1 MDVATLF
8 YTHFGIRPHSVVPL
22 TQAGSNR
29 RYFRL
34 SGEDFTV
41 VGVEGNNIQE
51 NAAFIYLARHF
62 SDKGLAAPHILATS
76 DDGTSYLQSDLGGLS
91 LYDALAEGRA
101 QGGAFSPDEE
111 KLLERTLR
119 ALSHVQVS
127 GAEGL
132 DAERLLPP
140 TVFDRRAVMFDL
152 NYFKYCFLRLV
163 DVPFDEIAL
172 EDDFEAFALALTQAK
187 VDAPTFLYRD
197 FQARNVMLVGGAPH
211 FIDFQG
217 GRIGPPH
224 YDVASFLWQASARY
238 SPALRERLV
247 AAYLDE
253 LQTLLPIDTARF
265 CEELQAFVL
274 FRQLQ
279 VLGAYG
285 LRGLYERKPYFLQSI
300 PFALHNVAELLDAGA
315 AKPYPTLE
323 KILRHLTQ
331 QLDLSQLRS
340 YG

>member
-8 YTHFGIRPHSVVPL
+8 RYHFGTAPHAVVPL

-34 SGEDFTV
+34 TGCDFTV
-41 VGVEGNNIQE
+41 VGVEGNNIPE
-51 NAAFIYLARHF
+51 NAAFIYLARYF
-62 SDKGLAAPHILATS
+62 AEKGLAVPHILAAS
-76 DDGTSYLQSDLGGLS
+76 DDGMSYLQSDLGGCS

-101 QGGAFSPDEE
+101 QDGVFSSAEE
-111 KLLERTLR
+111 SLLERTLR
-119 ALSHVQVS
+119 ALPHVQVV

-132 DAERLLPP
+132 DAECLLPP
-140 TVFDRRAVMFDL
+140 TVFDHRAVMFDL

-163 DVPFDEIAL
+163 DAPFDEIAL
-172 EDDFEAFALALTQAK
+172 EDDFEAFAVALTQAK

-253 LQTLLPIDTARF
+253 LQTLLPIDEVRF
-265 CEELQAFVL
+265 RDELQAFVL

-300 PFALHNVAELLDAGA
+300 PLALNNVEQLLDAGV
-315 AKPYPTLE
+315 AKLYPTLE
-323 KILRHLTQ
+323 KILRHLTE

-340 YG
+340 HG